1 MKVRIKLV
9 EKRKELGLSLRKA
22 AEILEIQ
29 YQNLYFIEKCMQD
42 GSLSLWKKIQK
53 GYDIKDKD
61 MWSFMTTYKYVVEK
75 KDKSK

>member
-1 MKVRIKLV
+1 MAKLRIKLV
-9 EKRKELGLSLRKA
+9 EKRKDLGLSLRKA

-53 GYDIKDKD
+53 GYNIKDKD
-61 MWSFMTTYKYVVEK
+61 MWTLMTTYKYVVEK
-75 KDKSK
+75 KN